1 MTHPDPVPVTVTFTK
16 ELTPRARRITFKGM
30 TVVESV
36 KPASYLSLYF
46 EDPQNDQPSEPDSP
60 RRNERNYTP
69 RYLDP
74 ECHSM
79 TVDFVLHGS
88 GRAAEW
94 AHTAKAGDTIWA
106 SPTTGGYD
114 IPDDVHHL
122 VLAGDDTAIP
132 AIGTILEAIPRDT
145 RTTVIIEVVNDD
157 DEREPSDDVPSDP
170 IWLHRGTDVAT
181 AGFQTLNLVKS
192 IAVPPDAHWWI
203 AGERDAITSVRD
215 VLTEDRG
222 IAKDRISLNAYWR
235 LRPDNAETQ

>member
-1 MTHPDPVPVTVTFTK
+1 MAHRDPVPVTVTFTK
-16 ELTPRARRITFKGM
+16 QLTPRARRITFTGM

-46 EDPQNDQPSEPDSP
+46 DEPRSDRPPSPGIP
-60 RRNERNYTP
+60 RRAERSYTP

-74 ECHSM
+74 GCNSM

-94 AHTAKAGDTIWA
+94 ACTAKAGDTIWA

-132 AIGTILEAIPRDT
+132 AIGTIVEAIPDQT
-145 RTTVIIEVVNDD
+145 RTTIILEVVDED
-157 DEREPSDDVPSDP
+157 DERELSDEVRTDP
-170 IWLHRGTDVAT
+170 IWLHRGTDVET

-192 IAVPPDAHWWI
+192 IAVPPDAHWWV
-203 AGERDAITSVRD
+203 AGEREAIANVRD
-215 VLTEDRG
+215 VLIIDRG

-235 LRPDNAETQ
+235 LRPDNADTP